1 MPYYTFKRSG
11 KNRYLVLRWK
21 KRINGVPTI
30 VKEISV
36 GTADNLAA
44 MLESGIS
51 DIVLKSYSAGSTLST
66 LFMDKKIGFRDI
78 VNSIMAHKGDGM
90 SPGDYMLLFIMN
102 RLSDPC
108 SKNSIERWMNRDYA
122 SVIFPTVGSQDFW
135 NLMDRFSDS
144 DMKQIRDRI
153 RNRII
158 EMGYDFTS
166 MFVDASNMYTFMEE
180 NDMAKKGHN
189 KKHRYDLNQISY
201 YIAANYDYIPLYGES
216 YEGNVHDSR
225 TFQWIIEN
233 MPENSILIFDRGYNS
248 KSNIDL
254 VSNRRYIGA
263 LKQSDHHDIMRLDVW
278 KDSHIEL
285 MRNVYGKD
293 HRIVLYHSSS
303 LENRQRSKFM
313 KRIEKVTA
321 RVRKIMY
328 SGNSDSIERARIYL
342 ESENLNETIL
352 LPSLEIDQE
361 RMNERMSMMGKNAIF
376 TNIMDMDSAAIIDLY
391 RKRNR
396 VEHCFRTINTMNI
409 AFPIYHWTPQK
420 IRVHMFFSL
429 MAYLFLS
436 LIYNEIH
443 REDESVS
450 LISTM
455 EYMKDINLIY
465 AANGKRVTRKIECK
479 SHISDLI
486 RRTMNLEGMM
496 KD

>member
-225 TFQWIIEN
+225 TFKWIIEN

-455 EYMKDINLIY
+455 EYMKDINLI
-465 AANGKRVTRKIECK
+465 
-479 SHISDLI
+479 
-486 RRTMNLEGMM
+486 
-496 KD
+496 

>member
-216 YEGNVHDSR
+216 YAGNVHDSR
-225 TFQWIIEN
+225 TFHRIIEN
-233 MPENSILIFDRGYNS
+233 MPGNSTLIFDGDTTQNQILILS
-248 KSNIDL
+248 
-254 VSNRRYIGA
+254 A
-263 LKQSDHHDIMRLDVW
+263 
-278 KDSHIEL
+278 IE
-285 MRNVYGKD
+285 D
-293 HRIVLYHSSS
+293 
-303 LENRQRSKFM
+303 
-313 KRIEKVTA
+313 T
-321 RVRKIMY
+321 
-328 SGNSDSIERARIYL
+328 
-342 ESENLNETIL
+342 
-352 LPSLEIDQE
+352 
-361 RMNERMSMMGKNAIF
+361 
-376 TNIMDMDSAAIIDLY
+376 
-391 RKRNR
+391 
-396 VEHCFRTINTMNI
+396 
-409 AFPIYHWTPQK
+409 
-420 IRVHMFFSL
+420 
-429 MAYLFLS
+429 
-436 LIYNEIH
+436 
-443 REDESVS
+443 
-450 LISTM
+450 
-455 EYMKDINLIY
+455 
-465 AANGKRVTRKIECK
+465 
-479 SHISDLI
+479 
-486 RRTMNLEGMM
+486 
-496 KD
+496 